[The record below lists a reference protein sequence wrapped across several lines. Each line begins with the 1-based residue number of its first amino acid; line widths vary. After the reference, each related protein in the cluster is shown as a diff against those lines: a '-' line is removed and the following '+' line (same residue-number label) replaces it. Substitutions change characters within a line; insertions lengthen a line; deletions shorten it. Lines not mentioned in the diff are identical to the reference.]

1 MSNIC
6 LLVLSYNHPQHTRE
20 CIESI
25 VATNT
30 QHPIIL
36 IHNGSEQ
43 KWIDQLKLQFP
54 KIEHFTI
61 QKNAGFSNGANLG
74 LQHAFERFE
83 WAIFFTNDTLARS
96 IPTQLELEPGLYAP
110 IIWRRKIGV
119 IDSMGARFN
128 PYRKKL
134 WHCKSEKDF
143 KQKKLLSYP
152 YVPGTA
158 FILHRE
164 IWQQVGPF
172 DETLHTYWEDV
183 DFSVR
188 VYRKNLKISLHTS
201 FELLHKVGKTCHKSA
216 FYTNHL
222 FQRNRKI
229 VSKRYNQLLQVFE
242 NSRFKFFR

>member
-43 KWIDQLKLQFP
+43 KWIDQLKQQFP

-61 QKNAGFSNGANLG
+61 QQNAGFSNGANLG

-83 WAIFFTNDTLARS
+83 WAIFFTNDTLARA
-96 IPTQLELEPGLYAP
+96 IPAKLELAAGLYAP
-110 IIWRRKIGV
+110 VIWRRKVGV

-128 PYRKKL
+128 PYQQKL
-134 WHCKSEKDF
+134 WHCRSAKDF
-143 KQKKLLSYP
+143 SAKSPFSYP

-158 FILHRE
+158 FILHRD
-164 IWQQVGPF
+164 IWLAVGAF
-172 DETLHTYWEDV
+172 DESLHTYWEDV

-188 VYRKNLKISLHTS
+188 VYRQHLKMGLFSE
-201 FELLHKVGKTCHKSA
+201 FELVHKVGKTCHKSA

-229 VSKRYNQLLQVFE
+229 ISHRYNKLFQLFQ
-242 NSRFKFFR
+242 NTRFKLFR